1 MPYIQELVSVCDVV
15 LLACRCTGVT
25 SSLDTRWRAATE
37 RPRQAR
43 EGLGARW
50 GSLIIYGNRLGPC
63 YRRPSY
69 PEEERSLIIRK
80 IDHSP
85 SPGDDRLADWGG
97 ICFLSYS
104 NDPRRRPQG
113 CARPRLGLSCTECT
127 EWLLKGVHFSFCL
140 LDILVYSNLTVHFTR
155 Y

>member
-1 MPYIQELVSVCDVV
+1 MVCPPLAISGLEVSGPHLAIPRTVSRLWETP
-15 LLACRCTGVT
+15 LLP
-25 SSLDTRWRAATE
+25 SLLTIIPLPPDTRWRAATE
-37 RPRQAR
+37 GPRQAR

-50 GSLIIYGNRLGPC
+50 GSLINYGNRLGPC

-69 PEEERSLIIRK
+69 PEEVRSLIIRK

-113 CARPRLGLSCTECT
+113 CAQPRLGLRLYIMHGSD
-127 EWLLKGVHFSFCL
+127 S
-140 LDILVYSNLTVHFTR
+140 
-155 Y
+155 